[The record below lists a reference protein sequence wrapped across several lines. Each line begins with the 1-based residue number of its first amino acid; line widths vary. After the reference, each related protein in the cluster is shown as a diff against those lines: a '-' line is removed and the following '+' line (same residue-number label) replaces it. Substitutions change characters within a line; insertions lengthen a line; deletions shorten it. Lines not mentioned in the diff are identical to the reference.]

1 MDPNSSVHGQSWQDQ
16 ELTKTNK
23 QKSSIQISTA
33 ATDSGILMQNSL
45 SHLSKVFREMPS
57 YTKLTYFMIHG
68 GPRVWVFSALHYCC
82 YLGNQASTSLPSSME
97 SKDAA
102 HTNYLSTKPV
112 FDTECS
118 LIFPAALLYSS
129 YSHNKTYWVVAKD
142 QDTPGSGTR
151 KKSRVTFPKEK
162 VRSPMG
168 STENSYEMLH
178 TRLKYK
184 LQSLICTARVRSRE
198 ALRWTVSPPPRWSL
212 TTQNTWS

>member
-45 SHLSKVFREMPS
+45 SHLSKFFREMPS

-118 LIFPAALLYSS
+118 LIFPAALTVQFLFAQQNLLSCC
-129 YSHNKTYWVVAKD
+129 K
-142 QDTPGSGTR
+142 
-151 KKSRVTFPKEK
+151 
-162 VRSPMG
+162 
-168 STENSYEMLH
+168 
-178 TRLKYK
+178 
-184 LQSLICTARVRSRE
+184 RSRYTRQWHQE
-198 ALRWTVSPPPRWSL
+198 KKQSHISKGKGKVTYGQHWE
-212 TTQNTWS
+212 